1 MSSIHASSKEKISFF
16 DLLFLDYGKR
26 YADRHIKVTDCHQY
40 LECTSSHSD
49 QTNKSIVYCQALHL
63 IKLCYLKKF

>member
-40 LECTSSHSD
+40 LECTSSRSG
-49 QTNKSIVYCQALHL
+49 QTNK
-63 IKLCYLKKF
+63 